1 MLLLLIPILMA
12 KWSKSA
18 DWLSINNAKAQVDF
32 WKKDLEYSL
41 KYLKWVK
48 SVKKIANHD
57 KFLVIA
63 EKDVVVSKTGLAKA
77 EAKLAETIKR
87 DGNS

>member
-1 MLLLLIPILMA
+1 MA

-48 SVKKIANHD
+48 SVKNKKIANHD
-57 KFLVIA
+57 KFLTIA